1 MKKKK
6 LDNRWI
12 TANVGAGGVRWGW
25 HGVGGMRES
34 LVSFVFFFLYKKK
47 SDYIDG
53 FDGSA
58 LGYIFEKGIGG
69 VMHRCPDSMSTARG
83 GNGG

>member
-1 MKKKK
+1 M
-6 LDNRWI
+6 
-12 TANVGAGGVRWGW
+12 GVRDARI
-25 HGVGGMRES
+25 VG
-34 LVSFVFFFLYKKK
+34 FVCFFFFIKK

-69 VMHRCPDSMSTARG
+69 VMHRCPDSMSTAGG

>member
-1 MKKKK
+1 
-6 LDNRWI
+6 
-12 TANVGAGGVRWGW
+12 
-25 HGVGGMRES
+25 MRES

-69 VMHRCPDSMSTARG
+69 VMHRCPDSMSTAGGSGWVGECERRG
-83 GNGG
+83 RGEKPHRWFPISK